1 MKKVILNKNQY
12 IIMQFKTKTKTKT
25 KIIYNINECQI
36 YTIILQM

>member
-12 IIMQFKTKTKTKT
+12 IIMQFKTKT

>member
-12 IIMQFKTKTKTKT
+12 IIMQFKTKTKT